1 MNQNHMNSG
10 DGEMLEEYDFSNGIR
25 GKYVSRFKEGSNVII
40 LDPDIAEIFN
50 DSESVNN
57 ALRSIAY
64 IIRNEIK
71 RHNPAVERIQGVSA
85 NAPTP

>member
-1 MNQNHMNSG
+1 MNQNFMNSG
-10 DGEMLEEYDFSNGIR
+10 DGEMLEEYDFTNGIR
-25 GKYVSRFKEGSNVII
+25 GKYLSRFKEGSNVII

-57 ALRSIAY
+57 ALRSLAY

-71 RHNPAVERIQGVSA
+71 RHNPTVGEIQGVSA
-85 NAPTP
+85 ATK